1 MEGRGVEET
10 EGRGGERTGE
20 GLRRSTSPISRDHL
34 ATGSSSSLEY
44 LHTSCIL
51 PRAKTLA
58 GQRGWGQGDTSSKA
72 VVMPIPG
79 LQLVIHSFCK
89 KFWPP
94 PSTPPLPF
102 SHASPPLLS
111 SFLPT
116 HARLRVFPPLPSTWV
131 GLRASGFRLIDS
143 WFLVLLFFYAQVCCN
158 LWHLSHCVCSHSEM
172 FRSRIWFPVWDSFF
186 CLLSFEVYQHVIALF
201 VLFSTYSDGGDQ
213 ALLTLWNCSF
223 SKNWRT
229 GHRYVQLFDEFG
241 PIMLMLQ
248 SNLHFM
254 ATVWAQLPCQKT

>member
-72 VVMPIPG
+72 V
-79 LQLVIHSFCK
+79 
-89 KFWPP
+89 FWPP

-143 WFLVLLFFYAQVCCN
+143 C
-158 LWHLSHCVCSHSEM
+158 
-172 FRSRIWFPVWDSFF
+172 
-186 CLLSFEVYQHVIALF
+186 
-201 VLFSTYSDGGDQ
+201 
-213 ALLTLWNCSF
+213 
-223 SKNWRT
+223 KNWRT